1 MIGDAG
7 SACLELKTDEEVLN
21 GARAERDE
29 VVDLVFRQVQRQL
42 LEHLA

>member
-21 GARAERDE
+21 E